1 MAVLTVAVLTLAAL
15 TKAIIE
21 YFKPDV
27 LVGAVGRAPGCF
39 TKEVVEAMV
48 AVQEAKGAGG
58 RPIIFAL
65 SNPKTQAE
73 ITAADCYKFSNGKAI
88 FGSGTRFFRGGRQR
102 TDARARAGERLCHL
116 PRHVLL
122 LVTCY
127 LPLTTCYVS
136 THR

>member
-1 MAVLTVAVLTLAAL
+1 MAVLTMAILTLAAL

-58 RPIIFAL
+58 RPIFFAL
-65 SNPKTQAE
+65 S
-73 ITAADCYKFSNGKAI
+73 
-88 FGSGTRFFRGGRQR
+88 
-102 TDARARAGERLCHL
+102 
-116 PRHVLL
+116 
-122 LVTCY
+122 
-127 LPLTTCYVS
+127 
-136 THR
+136 

>member
-1 MAVLTVAVLTLAAL
+1 MAILTLAAL

-73 ITAADCYKFSNGKAI
+73 ITAAGCY
-88 FGSGTRFFRGGRQR
+88 FRVYKMTYQ
-102 TDARARAGERLCHL
+102 TYI
-116 PRHVLL
+116 
-122 LVTCY
+122 VTAAPEPACKMTY
-127 LPLTTCYVS
+127 
-136 THR
+136 

>member
-88 FGSGTRFFRGGRQR
+88 FGSGTRFFEEVVNGQTREPGQVK
-102 TDARARAGERLCHL
+102 DFVIL
-116 PRHVLL
+116 PGMSY
-122 LVTCY
+122 C
-127 LPLTTCYVS
+127 
-136 THR
+136 